1 MAYTSAADIA
11 RRQALLANLRQGG
24 PQGGYARNP
33 FGALA
38 QGLNAYTAKS
48 EGRELEE
55 LQTAN
60 ADLRKADMGKL
71 VDHLRGVSARDG
83 FKAEYDANITQG
95 PVLPENQVESPQFE
109 HPDVSDAYTSSVMA
123 QELAKQKSLISA
135 AGTAKLSNSP
145 VWGKDADDKWVTM
158 QTSNQGGALS
168 IAPTPAGITLQRPQ
182 YDASLQGAI
191 SAAKAQGKGDVETAL
206 ISDQSTP
213 NAAAAAEKERR
224 VTEVRTQAI
233 IDQATPLAEAELI
246 KQVASEFGKT
256 LAGKHEIAE
265 TAVSAV
271 KKINE
276 LIAHLESSDAIT
288 GMGADI
294 IKGFERAKVLLGGNA
309 KTASDTE
316 ILDVMMGSEVFPLI
330 KTLGLGARGMD
341 TPAERE
347 FLRKVLTGEISLNKQ
362 TLLHMAKM
370 RKGIAQGQVDKWN
383 TMVDEG
389 SADPFFSTTG
399 RKKQKLGEVGG
410 DVNDSDEALI
420 NEWLR
425 SK

>member
-60 ADLRKADMGKL
+60 TDLRKADMGKL

-135 AGTAKLSNSP
+135 AGNAKLSNSP
-145 VWGKDADDKWVTM
+145 VWGQDADGKWVTM

-168 IAPTPAGITLQRPQ
+168 IAQTPAGITLQRPQ
-182 YDASLQGAI
+182 YDPSLQGAI

-213 NAAAAAEKERR
+213 NAAAAAEKEQS
-224 VTEVRTQAI
+224 VTEVQTQAI
-233 IDQATPLAEAELI
+233 IDQATPLADAAAEKQIATDTAKSETETTASLAEMKARLPRLNEVVGELSELGKTATYTIAGRALNTGKRELGMSVGEGAVARAEYISKVDSEVLPLLRSTFGAAFTAVEGESLKATLGAPNASPEEKDAVLRSFIDNKI
-246 KQVASEFGKT
+246 KQIGVEENKLKNLQG
-256 LAGKHEIAE
+256 
-265 TAVSAV
+265 
-271 KKINE
+271 
-276 LIAHLESSDAIT
+276 
-288 GMGADI
+288 
-294 IKGFERAKVLLGGNA
+294 IKPVGNLKV
-309 KTASDTE
+309 
-316 ILDVMMGSEVFPLI
+316 
-330 KTLGLGARGMD
+330 
-341 TPAERE
+341 
-347 FLRKVLTGEISLNKQ
+347 
-362 TLLHMAKM
+362 
-370 RKGIAQGQVDKWN
+370 
-383 TMVDEG
+383 
-389 SADPFFSTTG
+389 
-399 RKKQKLGEVGG
+399 
-410 DVNDSDEALI
+410 VN
-420 NEWLR
+420 
-425 SK
+425 